1 MAKKKQ
7 PPARGTSA
15 KTTAAKKPAQP
26 VGPQPKILRIGV
38 IQAGKIVEERL
49 IRQREDVT
57 IGASP
62 RAKIVVPASTLPK
75 SFTLFEM
82 SGGQY
87 SLAFTDT
94 MDGRVSVGNKV
105 MSLEQVRQGGHA
117 KPGGK
122 GCLKLALNEGSRGK
136 VLLGE
141 VTLLFQFV
149 APPPIQPRPQLPPSV
164 RGSFVGQMDWLFA
177 STFGSSSLVTLGF
190 LVALVSMDFP
200 RDMSPDVIP
209 EDFAKYIPEVE
220 KPKPKVLD
228 VTKLAKVGEKKAEKA
243 PKVVAKRPGSGK
255 GKGKKKKGPAKPCDE
270 ACQAA
275 KAAARRARLA
285 EQVAKM
291 GALKILGAK
300 GKGSGSTQDLL
311 KSGDPGTTAD
321 KAFKGVGGVTTSG
334 RGGKRGLSGKG
345 GSGGGK
351 TVGIDGLGGRV
362 GGPGKVATGGTVVEK
377 VPKAI
382 VKAAGK
388 TGIDGTLKASA
399 VAAVLRRGMRGLK
412 GCYQRALKRNPKL
425 QGKIAVILTI
435 NATGK
440 VIRVEID
447 KDTVGDSAVNSC
459 IKSYAKRWRFPA
471 PEDGEKV
478 EVSFSVGFQ
487 SSGG

>member
-1 MAKKKQ
+1 MAK
-7 PPARGTSA
+7 G
-15 KTTAAKKPAQP
+15 KKPRGKAALKKP
-26 VGPQPKILRIGV
+26 VGAVANKPAEPAVPQPKILRIGV

-62 RAKIVVPASTLPK
+62 RAKIVVPASTLPR

-87 SLAFTDT
+87 SLCLTDT
-94 MDGRVSVGNKV
+94 MDGRVSVANKV
-105 MSLEQVRQGGHA
+105 LSLEQVRQGGHA
-117 KPGGK
+117 TAGNK
-122 GCLKLALNEGSRGK
+122 GRLKLALTESSRGK

-164 RGSFVGQMDWLFA
+164 RGSFMGQMDWLFA
-177 STFGSSSLVTLGF
+177 SSFGGSSLATASLM
-190 LVALVSMDFP
+190 VALFSMDFP

-209 EDFAKYIPEVE
+209 EDFAKFIPEIE

-228 VTKLAKVGEKKAEKA
+228 VSKLAKVGEKKAEK
-243 PKVVAKRPGSGK
+243 VVKAKRPGRKSK
-255 GKGKKKKGPAKPCDE
+255 GRSKKKGPAPKPCDD

-275 KAAARRARLA
+275 KAAKRRARLA

-300 GKGSGSTQDLL
+300 GKGSGTTQDLL
-311 KSGDPGTTAD
+311 QSGDPGTTAD
-321 KAFKGVGGVTTSG
+321 KAFKGVGGITTSG
-334 RGGKRGLSGKG
+334 RGGKRGLGGKG
-345 GSGGGK
+345 GGGGGK

-362 GGPGKVATGGTVVEK
+362 GGPGKVATGGKVVEK

-382 VKAAGK
+382 VKASGK

-399 VAAVLRRGMRGLK
+399 VASVLRRGMRGLK
-412 GCYQRALKRNPKL
+412 GCYQRALKRNPNL
-425 QGKIAVILTI
+425 QGKISVILTI

-440 VIRVEID
+440 VTRVEID
-447 KDTVGDSAVNSC
+447 KDTVGDGAVTSC

-471 PEDGEKV
+471 PDDGDTV

-487 SSGG
+487 SAG